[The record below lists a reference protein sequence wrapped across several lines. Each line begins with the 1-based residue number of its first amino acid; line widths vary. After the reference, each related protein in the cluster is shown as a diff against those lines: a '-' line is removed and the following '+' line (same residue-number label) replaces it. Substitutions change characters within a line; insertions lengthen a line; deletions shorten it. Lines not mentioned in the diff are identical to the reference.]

1 MRFLRFL
8 LWLFA
13 AIGVLATG
21 LFAAAVAALIW
32 VQEREPSLPD
42 EIVLTL
48 QLDGEL
54 DEVRDP
60 SVIPTLLPG
69 QSRLSLF
76 DIVRAL
82 DAAAADDRV
91 SGVAVDLSQ
100 AALDLAEAGELR
112 SAIAR
117 FRASGK
123 SATAFSESFDGPA
136 AVANYYLATG
146 FERIDLQPS
155 GTFSVLGITAAM
167 PLVADLLEEHGI
179 QADFD
184 RRHEYKGVMIGLT
197 ERELPDAVRGN
208 LRTLITSQFEHFVA
222 DAAAALTL
230 SPQRLRE
237 LVDQAP
243 LTATDALAQGLVD
256 RLGYRDDWLDTTM
269 PDDHEPAADKR
280 AGTVELADY
289 RDALDLP
296 VSDVRIAVIEVAGSI
311 ARGEPDL
318 PFGARYRA
326 VSGRLAEAIGQARE
340 DTSVRG
346 LILRID
352 SPGGDYIASDAVRDS
367 VARFRNSGRSV
378 VASMSGVAASAAY
391 FIAVEADRILAHPGT
406 VTGSIGVAG
415 GKVSFGRALA
425 RHGIAVARESVGE
438 NAAMYAPTDRF
449 DAHQQERHAAILD
462 GIYDDFAGLVAD
474 RRGLGPDELDHVA
487 RGRVWSGSDALKVGL
502 VDGLGGFHE
511 AIRQMRELSD
521 LTEVQPVEL
530 VVFPREPDRLEAVRS
545 MLDRGGLLSVF
556 ARLDAVLRTAE
567 PLFALFSPLL
577 EVRSGI
583 SALQPGTGPDTLPE

>member
-1 MRFLRFL
+1 VRFLRFL

-21 LFAAAVAALIW
+21 VFVAAVAALVW
-32 VQEREPSLPD
+32 VQEHEPTLPD

-48 QLDGEL
+48 QLDGVL

-82 DAAAADDRV
+82 DVAATDDRV

-100 AALDLAEAGELR
+100 AVLDLAEAAELR
-112 SAIAR
+112 SAIMR

-123 SATAFSESFDGPA
+123 SATAFTESFDDPA
-136 AVANYYLATG
+136 ALANYYLATG

-155 GTFSVLGITAAM
+155 GTFSALGITAAV

-179 QADFD
+179 QAEFD

-197 ERELPDAVRGN
+197 ERELPDTVRGN
-208 LRTLITSQFEHFVA
+208 LRTLITSQFESFVA
-222 DAAAALTL
+222 DAAAARNL

-237 LVDQAP
+237 LVDRAP
-243 LTATDALAQGLVD
+243 LSAADALAQGLVD
-256 RLGYRDDWLDTTM
+256 RLGYRDDWLDSQM
-269 PDDHEPAADKR
+269 PGDHEPAADKP

-289 RDALDLP
+289 REVLDALD
-296 VSDVRIAVIEVAGSI
+296 SGVRIAVIELAGSI

-318 PFGARYRA
+318 PFGTRYRA

-352 SPGGDYIASDAVRDS
+352 SPGGDYIASDAMRDS

-378 VASMSGVAASAAY
+378 VASMSGLAASAAY
-391 FIAVEADRILAHPGT
+391 FVAVEADRILAHPGT

-449 DAHQQERHAAILD
+449 DAHQRERHAAILD
-462 GIYDDFAGLVAD
+462 GIYQEFAGRVAD

-487 RGRVWSGSDALKVGL
+487 RGRVWSGSDALEVGL

-511 AIRQMRELSD
+511 AVRQVRELSG
-521 LTEVQPVEL
+521 LTEGQPIEL

-545 MLDRGGLLSVF
+545 MLGKGGLLSVF
-556 ARLDAVLRTAE
+556 ARLDSVLRTAGPVLGLLG
-567 PLFALFSPLL
+567 PLF
-577 EVRSGI
+577 EVRSGM
-583 SALQPGTGPDTLPE
+583 SAVQPEIGPATLPE

>member
-13 AIGVLATG
+13 TIGVLATG
-21 LFAAAVAALIW
+21 VFAAAVAALVW

-42 EIVLTL
+42 EIVLSL

-112 SAIAR
+112 SAITR

-123 SATAFSESFDGPA
+123 SATAFTESFGGPA
-136 AVANYYLATG
+136 ALANYYLATG

-155 GTFSVLGITAAM
+155 GTFSVLGITAAV
-167 PLVADLLEEHGI
+167 PLAADLLEEHGI

-184 RRHEYKGVMIGLT
+184 RRHEYKGVMMGLT
-197 ERELPDAVRGN
+197 ERELPDTVRGN
-208 LRTLITSQFEHFVA
+208 LRTLITSQFERFVA
-222 DAAAALTL
+222 DAAAARTL

-243 LTATDALAQGLVD
+243 LTAEDSLEHGLVD

-269 PDDHEPAADKR
+269 PGDHETVEESP

-289 RDALDLP
+289 RDALDGA
-296 VSDVRIAVIEVAGSI
+296 VSGDRIAVIEVAGSI

-318 PFGARYRA
+318 PFGTRYRA

-352 SPGGDYIASDAVRDS
+352 SPGGDYIAADAMRDS
-367 VARFRNSGRSV
+367 VARFRKSGRGV

-391 FIAVEADRILAHPGT
+391 FVAVEADRILAHPGT

-438 NAAMYAPTDRF
+438 NAAMYAPTERF
-449 DAHQQERHAAILD
+449 DAHQRERHAAILD

-474 RRGLGPDELDHVA
+474 RRGLGPGEIDRVA
-487 RGRVWSGSDALKVGL
+487 RGRVWSGSDALEAGL

-511 AIRQMRELSD
+511 AIRQVRELAG
-521 LTEVQPVEL
+521 LTREQTVEL

-556 ARLDAVLRTAE
+556 ARLDAALRTAG
-567 PLFALFSPLL
+567 PLFALIGPLL
-577 EVRSGI
+577 EARPGI
-583 SALQPGTGPDTLPE
+583 SALQPGTGPDTFAE

>member
-21 LFAAAVAALIW
+21 VFAAAVAVLVW
-32 VQEREPSLPD
+32 VQERDPSLPD

-48 QLDGEL
+48 QLDGAL
-54 DEVRDP
+54 NEVRDP

-69 QSRLSLF
+69 QSQLSLF
-76 DIVRAL
+76 DIVRTL
-82 DAAAADDRV
+82 DAAAIDDRV

-112 SAIAR
+112 SAITR

-136 AVANYYLATG
+136 ALANYYLATG

-155 GTFSVLGITAAM
+155 GTFSALGITAAV

-179 QADFD
+179 QAEFD

-208 LRTLITSQFEHFVA
+208 LRTVITSQFELFVA
-222 DAAAALTL
+222 DTAAARTL

-243 LTATDALAQGLVD
+243 LTAADALAQGLVD

-269 PDDHEPAADKR
+269 SGDPEPAADER

-289 RDALDLP
+289 RDALDIP
-296 VSDVRIAVIEVAGSI
+296 NSGVRIAVIELAGSI

-318 PFGARYRA
+318 PFGTRYRA

-391 FIAVEADRILAHPGT
+391 FVAVEADRILAHPGT

-425 RHGIAVARESVGE
+425 RHGVAVARESVGE

-449 DAHQQERHAAILD
+449 NAHQRERHAAILD
-462 GIYDDFAGLVAD
+462 NIYGEFAGRVAD

-511 AIRQMRELSD
+511 AIRQVRELSG
-521 LTEVQPVEL
+521 LTAVQPVEL
-530 VVFPREPDRLEAVRS
+530 VVFPREPGRLEAVRS
-545 MLDRGGLLSVF
+545 MLGRGGLLSVF
-556 ARLDAVLRTAE
+556 ARLDAALRAAGPVLGLLS
-567 PLFALFSPLL
+567 PLF
-577 EVRSGI
+577 EVRWGMPDARLGI
-583 SALQPGTGPDTLPE
+583 GPVMLPE